1 MTNVRA
7 LAGSQLCTDRGV
19 SALLSNW
26 RSETPLV
33 LIVGSKC
40 RASPVSLLSMGLMVE
55 FNSTSILCY
64 GLVSGFSC
72 LGFTRIDEVDGSV
85 SLTPRRLF

>member
-1 MTNVRA
+1 MSLYLMGIHMAPFRWVDWYSGGRSTFDPMTNVRA

-26 RSETPLV
+26 RNETPLV

-40 RASPVSLLSMGLMVE
+40 RALPVSLLSMELMVE
-55 FNSTSILCY
+55 
-64 GLVSGFSC
+64 
-72 LGFTRIDEVDGSV
+72 
-85 SLTPRRLF
+85 